1 MHLNLTVKYLAYRS
15 SFLEM
20 DLLIQVSESDDFD
33 DITSIHYWTVNFDH
47 RQPKLK

>member
-1 MHLNLTVKYLAYRS
+1 MHLNLTVKRS

-33 DITSIHYWTVNFDH
+33 DITSIH
-47 RQPKLK
+47 

>member
-33 DITSIHYWTVNFDH
+33 DITSIH
-47 RQPKLK
+47 

>member
-1 MHLNLTVKYLAYRS
+1 MVKYLAYRS

-33 DITSIHYWTVNFDH
+33 DITSIH
-47 RQPKLK
+47 